1 VSASVGPAAVT
12 VAGREHGVRRRSAR
26 PGSVGIGRTRVPL
39 GAFYALMLLLLY
51 LPIAVLLVFSVNA
64 GTTLSFP
71 LDGLTFEWY
80 AAVLE
85 DAALLEAAR
94 NSFLVASG
102 AATAA
107 TVLGTLVAIAV
118 VRFRFRGRGL
128 LLALAGLPLVV
139 PFVVMAVALFLLF
152 VTLDLPRSLLTVGVG
167 HSVIALPFATLI
179 VLSRMSG
186 LDPALEDAAMDLGAT
201 YPTTLRRIVL
211 PLMSSSVLSAWLTCF
226 IVSFDEI
233 ALAIFLV
240 GGDPTFPVFLYGQL
254 RFAQR
259 LPVLIAMAVLL
270 MIGTV
275 TLTLIALR
283 LRRQEAT

>member
-1 VSASVGPAAVT
+1 VVG
-12 VAGREHGVRRRSAR
+12 VA
-26 PGSVGIGRTRVPL
+26 
-39 GAFYALMLLLLY
+39 
-51 LPIAVLLVFSVNA
+51 
-64 GTTLSFP
+64 
-71 LDGLTFEWY
+71 
-80 AAVLE
+80 
-85 DAALLEAAR
+85 
-94 NSFLVASG
+94 

-107 TVLGTLVAIAV
+107 TLLGTMVATAV
-118 VRFRFRGRGL
+118 VRFGFPGRNL

-139 PFVVMAVALFLLF
+139 PFVVMGVAFFLLF
-152 VTLDLPRSLLTVGVG
+152 VTLDLPRSLLTVTIG
-167 HSVIALPFATLI
+167 HTVIAVPYATLI
-179 VLSRMSG
+179 VLARLAG

-201 YPTTLRRIVL
+201 YPATLRRVVL
-211 PLMSSSVLSAWLTCF
+211 PLIGPTLLSAWLTCF

-275 TLTLIALR
+275 ALSLIALR
-283 LRRQEAT
+283 VRGRDR